1 MIEKLKNKNN
11 MAQHIFTGST
21 TMIGVC
27 ITIISLFKIMR
38 TGKDTFGDEI
48 LGVSTLFFIFSC
60 FLSYLCLRNPNL
72 KRTETVADILFFIGL
87 MSMLFVGFIV
97 VFTAY

>member
-1 MIEKLKNKNN
+1 MIGKWKNRNDV
-11 MAQHIFTGST
+11 AQHIFTGST

-60 FLSYLCLRNPNL
+60 FLSYLCLRNAEL
-72 KRTETVADILFFIGL
+72 KKIETIADILFFIGL
-87 MSMLFVGFIV
+87 ILMLMVGFIV
-97 VFTAY
+97 VFTTY